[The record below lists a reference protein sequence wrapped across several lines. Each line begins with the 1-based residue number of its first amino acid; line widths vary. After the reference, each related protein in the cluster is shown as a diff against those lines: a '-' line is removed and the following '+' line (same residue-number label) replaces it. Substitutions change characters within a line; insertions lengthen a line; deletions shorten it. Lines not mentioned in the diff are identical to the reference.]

1 MGLQTSQV
9 MLLSRSAGETG
20 HWLQRSQ
27 QIPLGYFKLPI
38 LRKSGMQS
46 TSRLDRH
53 DDRAG
58 IPTNTTLWDVVRS
71 GIRGRSRTERFG
83 EDIWRTASRLA
94 TGTGVLAP
102 TGRSSKHSIT
112 F

>member
-27 QIPLGYFKLPI
+27 QIPLGCFKLPI

-46 TSRLDRH
+46 TSRLDQH

-58 IPTNTTLWDVVRS
+58 IPTNTTL
-71 GIRGRSRTERFG
+71 
-83 EDIWRTASRLA
+83 
-94 TGTGVLAP
+94 
-102 TGRSSKHSIT
+102 
-112 F
+112 